1 MPTPVPLQAMSM
13 PGSTIGYV
21 FERSRTRRR
30 SAVADVTE
38 AIAIGAV
45 VRSGRAVGIGGL
57 AGVLAGIAVAGI
69 GGRVLMRVSA
79 VLAGPASIG
88 MRTDNG
94 NIVGEITLPGTIALV
109 AFAGVAN
116 GLIGGLVYAA
126 LRPWL
131 APLGRRGA
139 LGFGVLLLAVLGFV
153 VITPENP
160 DFRRFGPAAVN
171 IAMFAVIYVLFGTL
185 LVSLH
190 AALDRFTPGG
200 PQGRPTGI
208 GGIALATAA
217 GLAGLLSL
225 FVFTALV
232 ITTASTIAGTAAQG
246 TGFGLTNSLVTI
258 GLIGAGL
265 IARTLPHS
273 AGRVVLAIP
282 IAAGLWLTTMSIVEI
297 LAP

>member
-1 MPTPVPLQAMSM
+1 M
-13 PGSTIGYV
+13 
-21 FERSRTRRR
+21 
-30 SAVADVTE
+30 
-38 AIAIGAV
+38 
-45 VRSGRAVGIGGL
+45 
-57 AGVLAGIAVAGI
+57 AGI

-79 VLAGPASIG
+79 VLAGPVSTG

-94 NIVGEITLPGTIALV
+94 NIVGEITVPGTIALV

-139 LGFGVLLLAVLGFV
+139 VGFGVLLLAALGFV

-160 DFRRFGPAAVN
+160 DFRRFGPAALN
-171 IAMFAVIYVLFGTL
+171 IAMFALIYVLFGAS

-190 AALDRFTPGG
+190 AALDRVTPGR
-200 PQGRPTGI
+200 PSGRPTGI
-208 GGIALATAA
+208 GGIALAIAS

-225 FVFTALV
+225 FVLTTLV
-232 ITTASTIAGTAAQG
+232 ITTVMTLAGTAAPG
-246 TGFGLTNSLVTI
+246 TGFGLANSLVTI

-265 IARTLPHS
+265 FVRFGDVFEGFLPSRQLGGDYFEANTLGTALVGRRGRTHRLGDPID
-273 AGRVVLAIP
+273 VLVAKIDR
-282 IAAGLWLTTMSIVEI
+282 GEGKVE
-297 LAP
+297 LAPAQDSPGIPPKGKGPSPVRPYR

>member
-1 MPTPVPLQAMSM
+1 M
-13 PGSTIGYV
+13 
-21 FERSRTRRR
+21 R
-30 SAVADVTE
+30 
-38 AIAIGAV
+38 AI
-45 VRSGRAVGIGGL
+45 VRNGRAVGIASL
-57 AGVLAGIAVAGI
+57 AGVLAGIVVAGL
-69 GGRVLMRVSA
+69 GGRVLMRLSA

-88 MRTDNG
+88 TRTDNG

-126 LRPWL
+126 LRPSL

-139 LGFGVLLLAVLGFV
+139 VGFGVLLLAALGFV

-171 IAMFAVIYVLFGTL
+171 IAIFAAIYVLFGAL

-190 AALDRFTPGG
+190 AALDRFTPGR
-200 PQGRPTGI
+200 PSARPTGI
-208 GGIALATAA
+208 GGIALAIAV

-225 FVFTALV
+225 FVIMSLVVTTAL
-232 ITTASTIAGTAAQG
+232 TIAGTAAEG
-246 TGFGLTNSLVTI
+246 TGFGLANSLVTI

-265 IARTLPHS
+265 IARTLPRS
-273 AGRVVLAIP
+273 AGWIVLAIP
-282 IAAGLWLTTMSIVEI
+282 LAAGSWLTTTSIVEI
-297 LAP
+297 LRS